1 MTNHY
6 TADPTTSIN
15 ITAEELTLDQAIGQ
29 MFMFGFRGADYPAA
43 SEIALAIKNN
53 ALGGY
58 ILFEM
63 DVKTRGQRNII
74 SRKQVQKLN
83 SDLQNASIDYTG
95 LPLLAA
101 VDYEGGYVNR
111 LPEKLGFPKTYNAVE
126 FAALPPEEAQAAA
139 NSLATT
145 TRDAGFNIDFAPVV
159 DLNVN
164 PDNPIIGAKHRSFS
178 ADPAIVK
185 VNAQRIIN
193 AFKEVNIL
201 SCLKHFPGHGSST
214 GDSHLGCVDI
224 TDTWTNNE
232 LLPYYNTDA
241 DMVMIGHLVNR
252 QLDPSGLPASL
263 SHKMVQE
270 LLREELKFNGIIVSD
285 DLQMQALTD
294 HYSLEDMLTLTINAG
309 CDLIII
315 AQQLGEDIT
324 YTDCLATIKKQIE
337 KGLIAPETIRRA
349 ADRILDFK
357 RRLLSQSAVESN

>member
-1 MTNHY
+1 MKNHD
-6 TADPTTSIN
+6 TAPKTTSIH
-15 ITAEELTLDQAIGQ
+15 ITAEALTIDQAIGQ
-29 MFMFGFRGADYPAA
+29 MFMFGFRGSDYPINTD
-43 SEIALAIKNN
+43 IAEAIKNN

-63 DVKTRGQRNII
+63 DVKSRGSRNII
-74 SRKQVQKLN
+74 SREQVQHLN
-83 SDLQNASIDYTG
+83 QELQRVSLENSG

-126 FAALPPEEAQAAA
+126 FAALSSDAAQAAA
-139 NSLATT
+139 RSLARTA
-145 TRDAGFNIDFAPVV
+145 RDAGFNIDFAPVV

-164 PDNPIIGAKHRSFS
+164 PENPIIGAKNRSFS
-178 ADPAIVK
+178 ADPTVVKEKAQIV
-185 VNAQRIIN
+185 VD
-193 AFKEVNIL
+193 AFKEENIL

-224 TDTWTNNE
+224 TDTWTNDE
-232 LLPYYNTDA
+232 LLPYHNTDA

-252 QLDPSGLPASL
+252 QLDNSGLPASL

-294 HYSLEDMLTLTINAG
+294 HYSLKDMLTLTINAG

-324 YTDCLATIKKQIE
+324 YTDCVSTIKAQIQN
-337 KGLIAPETIRRA
+337 GLISEQTIMTA
-349 ADRILDFK
+349 ANRILQYK
-357 RRLLSQSAVESN
+357 QKLRNHTTS